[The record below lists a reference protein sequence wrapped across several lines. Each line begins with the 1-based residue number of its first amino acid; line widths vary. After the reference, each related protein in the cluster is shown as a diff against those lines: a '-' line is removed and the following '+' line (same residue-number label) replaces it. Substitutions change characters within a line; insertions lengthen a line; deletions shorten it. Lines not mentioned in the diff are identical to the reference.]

1 MRHYGHI
8 CPCRWTPYQRLCLF
22 YLTSDPAVHSR
33 FFRGLRERVMKQQ
46 VSGDEYMTELLEKQ
60 GRTVPLLGRDVI
72 MAL

>member
-1 MRHYGHI
+1 M
-8 CPCRWTPYQRLCLF
+8 
-22 YLTSDPAVHSR
+22 HSR

-46 VSGDEYMTELLEKQ
+46 VSGDEYVTELLEKQ